1 MSSPINMDIDN
12 NISSTHIP
20 NNQYNYTSPNHL
32 PPFANTDYTEINL
45 RNIEYF
51 SNKNNDFIL
60 ECMRIT
66 IGKEGANF
74 KKITEKFQIA
84 YIYHNIDKYTISI
97 WGNKHKFK
105 YVIRSIMNYIEWA
118 CNYLNTK

>member
-1 MSSPINMDIDN
+1 MSSPINMDIEN
-12 NISSTHIP
+12 KTSTHYD
-20 NNQYNYTSPNHL
+20 YNSPNHQ
-32 PPFANTDYTEINL
+32 PPFPNTDYTEINL
-45 RNIEYF
+45 KNIEYF
-51 SNKNNDFIL
+51 SNKDNDFIL

-66 IGKEGANF
+66 IGKEGSNF
-74 KKITEKFQIA
+74 KKITEKCQIA

-118 CNYLNTK
+118 SNYLNTK